1 MKKQTN
7 EKQQNLYFL
16 LKTLCK
22 ETYFFFEKNY
32 FIKITFFNKK
42 IIKLKILFKKT

>member
-16 LKTLCK
+16 LKTPCK
-22 ETYFFFEKNY
+22 KSFFLKKN
-32 FIKITFFNKK
+32 
-42 IIKLKILFKKT
+42 ILVR